1 MVSVAASALDAA
13 PLRSAAELIAAYD
26 THVDTV
32 MRSARVCGSRGVAA
46 HVASWTAFQTR
57 QCGCADPPRPG

>member
-1 MVSVAASALDAA
+1 MVSVAASALGAA

-32 MRSARVCGSRGVAA
+32 MRCGSVRFARRGSARRFV
-46 HVASWTAFQTR
+46 TAFQTR

>member
-1 MVSVAASALDAA
+1 MVSVAASAADAA

-32 MRSARVCGSRGVAA
+32 RRCASVRFARRRSARRFVD
-46 HVASWTAFQTR
+46 HFP
-57 QCGCADPPRPG
+57 DPAV